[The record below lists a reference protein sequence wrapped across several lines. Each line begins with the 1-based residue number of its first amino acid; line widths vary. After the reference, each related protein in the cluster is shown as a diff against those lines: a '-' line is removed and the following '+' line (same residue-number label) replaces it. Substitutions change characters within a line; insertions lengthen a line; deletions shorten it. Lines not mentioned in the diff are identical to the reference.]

1 MGGAKKKPIAKTDK
15 SQNKQDESK
24 KTEEKKSGK
33 GDKSIQQ
40 QKLQSI
46 SIPKLDDNQVAKAFG
61 GMKAITIYKAAKVLN
76 VNTSIAST
84 FLKSLESRSTIKRV
98 GGYSGHYVWQ
108 LANAG

>member
-15 SQNKQDESK
+15 FQNKQDESK